1 MGLRIIAGDGE
12 GDSGTYAVLY
22 CSTVMEALPWIFDDR
37 DEAEAFVEK
46 HGDVR
51 RLSPAEQRE
60 AYDAWRARRAEH
72 RAKDGMIYVG
82 DDPHLPECSAVRIGS
97 PCDCGSAP

>member
-22 CSTVMEALPWIFDDR
+22 CSTSMEALPWIFDDR

-51 RLSPAEQRE
+51 RLPPAERSE
-60 AYDAWRARRAEH
+60 RWR
-72 RAKDGMIYVG
+72 
-82 DDPHLPECSAVRIGS
+82 VRSYLSMRWG
-97 PCDCGSAP
+97 